1 MYNLM
6 PSQNGHFNI
15 EKPTKRTIYLS
26 CPMTLI
32 KANILLVNVDTLIK
46 LDILKSYDFLY
57 EYKLLVGAR
66 DLRPL

>member
-1 MYNLM
+1 
-6 PSQNGHFNI
+6 
-15 EKPTKRTIYLS
+15 
-26 CPMTLI
+26 MTLI